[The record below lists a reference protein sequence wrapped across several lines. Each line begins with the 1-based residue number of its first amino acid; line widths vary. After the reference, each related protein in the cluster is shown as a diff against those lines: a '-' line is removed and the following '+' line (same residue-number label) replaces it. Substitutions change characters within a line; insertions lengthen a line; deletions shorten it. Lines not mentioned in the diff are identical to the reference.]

1 MKKFQTELK
10 WAVYYGIALLAW
22 MAIEKVSGL
31 HDQYI
36 DRQLM
41 YTNLFG
47 MIGLAVFYLAIR
59 DKKMNYYNGQMLW
72 VQGFISGVFLATFIT
87 VLSPVYN
94 FIIYKFISPQYF
106 DNMIRYVESRNLQSR
121 ENAESFFNLKSYIL
135 QSSLGGISLGII
147 ASAIV
152 SLILRNRKQP

>member
-106 DNMIRYVESRNLQSR
+106 DNMIRYVESRNL
-121 ENAESFFNLKSYIL
+121 
-135 QSSLGGISLGII
+135 
-147 ASAIV
+147 
-152 SLILRNRKQP
+152 